1 MMKIKK
7 RMLALVAALVLMI
20 SGALIYVAVEGN
32 TYTECLFW
40 HLNEY
45 ITEKDVS
52 VTVADESIVKPERVY
67 FDNEHHICIDLTS
80 VDPGDTTM
88 DVYEE
93 GAKLTTIPLH
103 VTDTGIIIQ
112 QKNLTFDGSFL
123 LQIVIIA
130 CTGLIFAVMTFSF
143 FECFAKARF
152 SYSMVAYGGLAL
164 FCAYLMTITIYN
176 MQWMN
181 TFRRFLE
188 DFLTSGYY
196 FTVYTSVFM
205 IAFCLCFAV
214 SNIWLLRHEGF
225 RWQNMLGIV
234 LAVMWTGWCMTLILT
249 WGRWYFDT
257 PWHYHLSNSL
267 GFVSALMECLLLS
280 TIVCAFLATRHK
292 PSLDRDY
299 LVILGCCIRA
309 DGSLTPI
316 LKGRADAAINF
327 ERRQFSSTGKH
338 AKFVPSGGQGADEV
352 ISESE
357 AIARYLKEQG
367 YPEEQI
373 VKEDKSVNTDQ
384 NIRFSRDKIKED
396 AGTLDNIKAGI
407 ATTNYHIFRSYT
419 LSQKHG
425 LDAQGIS
432 AKTKW
437 YFFPNAFL
445 REFVGLLAE
454 KIITIIVLIAFIII
468 TYLIGESLL
477 KLAVVALV

>member
-1 MMKIKK
+1 MKKIKK
-7 RMLALVAALVLMI
+7 RFPILIAVLVLMI
-20 SGALIYVAVEGN
+20 AGALTYVAMEGN

-40 HLNEY
+40 HQNDYL
-45 ITEKDVS
+45 TEDQIK
-52 VTVADESIVKPERVY
+52 VTVADESVVKAERVY
-67 FDNEHHICIDLTS
+67 FDKDHHICIDLTS
-80 VDPGDTTM
+80 VNPGDTKLT
-88 DVYEE
+88 VYES
-93 GAKLTTIPLH
+93 GSKLTDIPLY
-103 VTDTGIIIQ
+103 VTQNGTIIQ
-112 QKNLTFDGSFL
+112 RTYLSFDGFFMM
-123 LQIVIIA
+123 QIVIIA
-130 CTGLIFAVMTFSF
+130 CTGLIFAVMIFSF
-143 FECFAKARF
+143 FECFKKAMF

-164 FCAYLMTITIYN
+164 FCAYLMAITIYK

-181 TFRRFLE
+181 NFRSFLQ

-196 FTVYTSVFM
+196 FTMYTSVFM
-205 IAFCLCFAV
+205 FFFCLCFAF

-225 RWQNMLGIV
+225 RWQNMLGIM
-234 LAVMWTGWCMTLILT
+234 LAVLWTGWCLWIFLS
-249 WGRWYFDT
+249 WGPWYFDT
-257 PWHYHLSNSL
+257 PWHYDLSNSL

-292 PSLDRDY
+292 PSFDRDY
-299 LVILGCCIRA
+299 LVILGCCIRS

-316 LKGRADAAINF
+316 LKGRADAAISF
-327 ERRQFSSTGKH
+327 ERKQFAATGRH

-357 AIARYLKEQG
+357 AMARYLKEQG

-373 VKEDKSVNTDQ
+373 IKEDKSVNTDQ

-445 REFVGLLAE
+445 REFTGLLME
-454 KIITIIVLIAFIII
+454 KKIALAVVIVLLIV
-468 TYLIGESLL
+468 TYLIGHRLMN
-477 KLAVVALV
+477 LAITAF